1 LTHLNSR
8 SICCSIRRYVSILCY
23 RKHNCSGWSLN
34 FNLDAFKEYCLLI
47 SFVIRRSAWSCP
59 IDVERMPMLRL
70 LVMPSIQA
78 RPPLE
83 CYAGCF
89 ARVPLSGQNP
99 HNSSR
104 IVADDAKRDLPR
116 RTHGCAAASM
126 GAVLPKAVQA
136 RRPHKNR
143 TDSVESLC
151 SGFVSTLVQYLRTF
165 VSPACARRCSS
176 WLSRQKS
183 NARPASRPILGS
195 PKLGF
200 TPKGLSQGSGD

>member
-1 LTHLNSR
+1 MSY
-8 SICCSIRRYVSILCY
+8 RRRTNAYVTLAS
-23 RKHNCSGWSLN
+23 HAQHTG
-34 FNLDAFKEYCLLI
+34 
-47 SFVIRRSAWSCP
+47 SATP
-59 IDVERMPMLRL
+59 RMLRRL
-70 LVMPSIQA
+70 LCPVF
-78 RPPLE
+78 L
-83 CYAGCF
+83 C
-89 ARVPLSGQNP
+89 LDKNP